1 MPDARRRML
10 DSLAAVSE
18 RVDYAGRVHA
28 TPEAARERGELDRQE
43 RERPVQSF
51 RRTS

>member
-10 DSLAAVSE
+10 DALAAVSE

-28 TPEAARERGELDRQE
+28 I
-43 RERPVQSF
+43 QSF
-51 RRTS
+51 HRPS